1 MYLQKSTKQKGEYKM
16 NTYIPYETTVEHYD
30 VYNKLVKSEKHQPL
44 HDFNEVI
51 TYTVNPEEKGAVVK
65 ETVITADNQER
76 EVTKNIIRTTMVP
89 NRTEVLTT
97 DAEDQLISKVTT
109 TLTNTGWERVSEY
122 PEGVVVKEIEHHSS
136 IMSNGRV
143 CMVTKH
149 DTMEFNKKD
158 PEKILVRGGSR
169 EVTETTTEPDKYKGT
184 DITHQ
189 YITKSK
195 VADPEQI
202 DPEHMEIRPK
212 AEFCD
217 VTKSCISTTRDA
229 TYGRKLLEREA
240 RPSSD
245 EYLMPYRNT
254 RYARLKVQDQ
264 SAVRKSYENML
275 KSFFDGQSP
284 EIKHDETFNP
294 ELLQI
299 DWSDVTHMDIL
310 MTHVIDGITPQ
321 LTCIEIGC
329 DELIRITVNLTY
341 DKKHHTPHYRYPAV
355 KVDVTVRKLACCGPD
370 DYGVYRKVTEKYS
383 YVPTLKDEY
392 LRTDLEQLAFTIEK
406 LSIEQLAKI
415 EDSAK
420 HDKTISNIM
429 DQLQVQLEG

>member
-1 MYLQKSTKQKGEYKM
+1 MA
-16 NTYIPYETTVEHYD
+16 TYIPYETTVEHYN
-30 VYNKLVKSEKHQPL
+30 VYNKLIRSVRHQPL
-44 HDFNEVI
+44 HNFTEVI
-51 TYTVNPEEKGAVVK
+51 TYAVNPEDKGFVEK
-65 ETVITADNQER
+65 ETVITADNQQR
-76 EVTKNIIRTTMVP
+76 EVTKNKIRTTRVP

-97 DAEDQLISKVTT
+97 DAEDQLISKITT
-109 TLTNTGWERVSEY
+109 TLTKDGWERVSEY
-122 PEGVVVKEIEHHSS
+122 PEGVVVKEVKRYSS
-136 IMSNGRV
+136 IMSNGHV
-143 CMVTKH
+143 CTVTEL
-149 DTMEFNKKD
+149 DTMEFNKND

-169 EVTETTTEPDKYKGT
+169 ETTETTTEPDNYKGT

-195 VADPEQI
+195 VAPEQI

-229 TYGRKLLEREA
+229 TDARKLLEHEA

-254 RYARLKVQDQ
+254 RYARLDTRLKVQDQ

-275 KSFFDGQSP
+275 KSFFEEESP

-299 DWSDVTHMDIL
+299 DWSDVTHMD
-310 MTHVIDGITPQ
+310 MQVTHVIDGITPQ
-321 LTCIEIGC
+321 LTYIEIGC

-341 DKKHHTPHYRYPAV
+341 DKKHHTPHCRYPAA
-355 KVDVTVRKLACCGPD
+355 KVDITVRKLACCGPD

-406 LSIEQLAKI
+406 LSIEQLSKI

-420 HDKTISNIM
+420 HDKTISNLM
-429 DQLQVQLEG
+429 DILQVQLEG

>member
-1 MYLQKSTKQKGEYKM
+1 MA
-16 NTYIPYETTVEHYD
+16 TYIPYETTVEHYD
-30 VYNKLVKSEKHQPL
+30 VYNKLIRSVRHQPL

-51 TYTVNPEEKGAVVK
+51 TYAVNPEDKGVVEK

-89 NRTEVLTT
+89 NCTEVLTT
-97 DAEDQLISKVTT
+97 DAEGQLISKITT

-136 IMSNGRV
+136 IMSNGRM

-169 EVTETTTEPDKYKGT
+169 ESIETTAEPDKYKGT

-195 VADPEQI
+195 VADPEHI
-202 DPEHMEIRPK
+202 DPERMEIRPK

-254 RYARLKVQDQ
+254 RYARLKAQDQ

-275 KSFFDGQSP
+275 KSFFDGESP

-299 DWSDVTHMDIL
+299 DWSDVSHMD
-310 MTHVIDGITPQ
+310 MQVTHVIDGITPQ

-329 DELIRITVNLTY
+329 DELIRITVNLSY
-341 DKKHHTPHYRYPAV
+341 DKKHHTPHYRYPAA
-355 KVDVTVRKLACCGPD
+355 KVDVTVRKLAYCGPD
-370 DYGVYRKVTEKYS
+370 DYDAYRKVTEKYS

-420 HDKTISNIM
+420 HDKTISNLM
-429 DQLQVQLEG
+429 DILQVQLEG

>member
-1 MYLQKSTKQKGEYKM
+1 MA
-16 NTYIPYETTVEHYD
+16 TYIPYETTVEY
-30 VYNKLVKSEKHQPL
+30 YNTDHKLVRSVRRQPL

-51 TYTVNPEEKGAVVK
+51 TYAVNPEDKGFVEK

-89 NRTEVLTT
+89 NCTEVLTT

-136 IMSNGRV
+136 IMSNGRM

-169 EVTETTTEPDKYKGT
+169 EVTETTAEPNKYKGT

-202 DPEHMEIRPK
+202 DPERMEIRPT

-254 RYARLKVQDQ
+254 RYARINARLEVQDQ

-299 DWSDVTHMDIL
+299 DWSVVTHMD
-310 MTHVIDGITPQ
+310 MQVTHVIDGITPQ

-329 DELIRITVNLTY
+329 GEIIRITVNLSY
-341 DKKHHTPHYRYPAV
+341 DKKHHTPHYRYPAA
-355 KVDVTVRKLACCGPD
+355 KVDITVRKLACRGSD

-392 LRTDLEQLAFTIEK
+392 LRTDLEQLAVTIEK

-420 HDKTISNIM
+420 HDKTISNLM
-429 DQLQVQLEG
+429 DTLQVQLEG

>member
-1 MYLQKSTKQKGEYKM
+1 MA
-16 NTYIPYETTVEHYD
+16 TYIPYETTVEHYD
-30 VYNKLVKSEKHQPL
+30 VYNKLVRSVRHQPQ
-44 HDFNEVI
+44 HNVTEVI
-51 TYTVNPEEKGAVVK
+51 TYAVNPEDKGFVEK
-65 ETVITADNQER
+65 ETVVAADNQER
-76 EVTKNIIRTTMVP
+76 EVTKSKIRTTRAH

-97 DAEDQLISKVTT
+97 DAGDQLISKVTT
-109 TLTNTGWERVSEY
+109 TLTHTGWERVSEY
-122 PEGVVVKEIEHHSS
+122 PEGVVVKEVKRLSH

-143 CMVTKH
+143 CTVTEL

-169 EVTETTTEPDKYKGT
+169 ETIETTTEPDKRKGIDT
-184 DITHQ
+184 THQ
-189 YITKSK
+189 YITRSK

-202 DPEHMEIRPK
+202 DPERMEIRPK

-229 TYGRKLLEREA
+229 TYCGKLLECEA

-245 EYLMPYRNT
+245 EYLIPYRNT
-254 RYARLKVQDQ
+254 RYARLNARLKVQDQ

-284 EIKHDETFNP
+284 EIKHDETFSP

-299 DWSDVTHMDIL
+299 DWSNVTHMD
-310 MTHVIDGITPQ
+310 MQVTHVIDGITPQ
-321 LTCIEIGC
+321 LTCIEISC
-329 DELIRITVNLTY
+329 DELIGITVNLSY
-341 DKKHHTPHYRYPAV
+341 DKNHHTPHYRYPAA
-355 KVDVTVRKLACCGPD
+355 KVDITVRKLACCGPD
-370 DYGVYRKVTEKYS
+370 DYGAYRKVTEKYS

-420 HDKTISNIM
+420 HDKTISNLM
-429 DQLQVQLEG
+429 DMLQVQLEG

>member
-1 MYLQKSTKQKGEYKM
+1 MS
-16 NTYIPYETTVEHYD
+16 TYIPYETTVEY
-30 VYNKLVKSEKHQPL
+30 YNTQHKLVRSERHQPQ

-51 TYTVNPEEKGAVVK
+51 TYAVNPEDKGFVEK
-65 ETVITADNQER
+65 ETVITADNQQR

-89 NRTEVLTT
+89 NCTEVLTT
-97 DAEDQLISKVTT
+97 DNEGQLISKITT

-122 PEGVVVKEIEHHSS
+122 PEGVIVKEIEHHSS
-136 IMSNGRV
+136 IMSNGRA
-143 CMVTKH
+143 CTVTEL

-158 PEKILVRGGSR
+158 LEKILVRGGSR
-169 EVTETTTEPDKYKGT
+169 EVTETTAEPDKYKGT

-202 DPEHMEIRPK
+202 DPERMEIRPK

-294 ELLQI
+294 ELFQI
-299 DWSDVTHMDIL
+299 DWSDVSHMD
-310 MTHVIDGITPQ
+310 MRVTHVIDGITPQ

-329 DELIRITVNLTY
+329 DELIGITVNLTY
-341 DKKHHTPHYRYPAV
+341 DKKHHTPHYRYPAA
-355 KVDVTVRKLACCGPD
+355 KADITVRKLACCGPD

-406 LSIEQLAKI
+406 LSIEQLSKI

-420 HDKTISNIM
+420 HDKTISNLM
-429 DQLQVQLEG
+429 DILQVQLEG

>member
-1 MYLQKSTKQKGEYKM
+1 MS
-16 NTYIPYETTVEHYD
+16 TYIPYETTVEHYD
-30 VYNKLVKSEKHQPL
+30 AYKLIRSVRHQPL

-51 TYTVNPEEKGAVVK
+51 TYAVNPENKGVVEK

-76 EVTKNIIRTTMVP
+76 EVTKNIIRTTKVP

-97 DAEDQLISKVTT
+97 DNEGQLISKITT

-158 PEKILVRGGSR
+158 PEKILVCGGSR
-169 EVTETTTEPDKYKGT
+169 EVTETTIEPDRYKGT

-202 DPEHMEIRPK
+202 DPERMEIRPK

-217 VTKSCISTTRDA
+217 VAKSCISTTQDA

-245 EYLMPYRNT
+245 EYLMPYRST

-299 DWSDVTHMDIL
+299 DWSDVSHMD
-310 MTHVIDGITPQ
+310 MQVTHVIDGITPQ

-329 DELIRITVNLTY
+329 DDLIRITVNLSY
-341 DKKHHTPHYRYPAV
+341 DKKHHTPHYRYPAT
-355 KVDVTVRKLACCGPD
+355 KVDITVRKLACCDSD
-370 DYGVYRKVTEKYS
+370 DYGAYRKVTEKYS

-392 LRTDLEQLAFTIEK
+392 LRTDLEQLAVTIEK

-420 HDKTISNIM
+420 HDKTISNLM
-429 DQLQVQLEG
+429 DILQVQLEG